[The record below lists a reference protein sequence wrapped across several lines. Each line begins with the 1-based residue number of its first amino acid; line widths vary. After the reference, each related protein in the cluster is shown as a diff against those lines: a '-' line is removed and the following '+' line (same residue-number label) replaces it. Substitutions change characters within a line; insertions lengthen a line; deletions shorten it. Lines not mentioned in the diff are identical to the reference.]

1 MHVTLKCST
10 TLCMCKLNFLLLAF
24 TACHGSLY
32 INSDMHTYILL
43 LLLLNYAHIPQ
54 FEYYSAYKVKII
66 VIFFDLVLL
75 LLNYAHAAYVYVHA
89 AAVIIV

>member
-43 LLLLNYAHIPQ
+43 LLLLNYAHIP
-54 FEYYSAYKVKII
+54 YYSAYKVKII
-66 VIFFDLVLL
+66 VIFFRFSIMHMLHMYMYMLQL
-75 LLNYAHAAYVYVHA
+75 
-89 AAVIIV
+89 